1 MAGDQLPGALEGLRV
16 VELASE
22 HAAFAGKLLAGLGAE
37 VVLVEPPGGAPMRW
51 YEPFVDDVV
60 DPQRSLWWWHYQ
72 AGKTGATAELD
83 DPAGAEEFRRLC
95 ATADVVLEGEPPG
108 RLAAL
113 ALDAPD
119 LRAAHPELIWVSV
132 TPFGRDNPRAHEP
145 FVDLTVLA
153 GGGPVWNCGYD
164 DHTLPPVRGG
174 GNQGY
179 QTASLHAT
187 VATLVAVLH
196 RDETGEGQLVD
207 VSMHAAAN
215 VTTEAGSY
223 SWLVSQETV
232 QRQTCRHASVHPT
245 QVTITH
251 DREGRFVPTGI
262 PPRSGKEFQIL
273 LEWLDAHGWRDEFPE
288 SFFLQMGMER
298 GGVSYAEIHTV
309 PEVTAIFGA
318 ARDALV
324 FLAGRLTAY
333 EFFLE
338 GQSRGL
344 PVPVVYAP
352 EEVMEDP
359 HYAAR
364 GFPVEVWH
372 EELGRAVRYTGA
384 PFHLTASPWRLDTPA
399 P

>member
-1 MAGDQLPGALEGLRV
+1 
-16 VELASE
+16 
-22 HAAFAGKLLAGLGAE
+22 
-37 VVLVEPPGGAPMRW
+37 
-51 YEPFVDDVV
+51 
-60 DPQRSLWWWHYQ
+60 
-72 AGKTGATAELD
+72 
-83 DPAGAEEFRRLC
+83 
-95 ATADVVLEGEPPG
+95 
-108 RLAAL
+108 
-113 ALDAPD
+113 
-119 LRAAHPELIWVSV
+119 
-132 TPFGRDNPRAHEP
+132 
-145 FVDLTVLA
+145 
-153 GGGPVWNCGYD
+153 
-164 DHTLPPVRGG
+164 
-174 GNQGY
+174 
-179 QTASLHAT
+179 
-187 VATLVAVLH
+187 
-196 RDETGEGQLVD
+196 
-207 VSMHAAAN
+207 
-215 VTTEAGSY
+215 
-223 SWLVSQETV
+223 LVSQETV